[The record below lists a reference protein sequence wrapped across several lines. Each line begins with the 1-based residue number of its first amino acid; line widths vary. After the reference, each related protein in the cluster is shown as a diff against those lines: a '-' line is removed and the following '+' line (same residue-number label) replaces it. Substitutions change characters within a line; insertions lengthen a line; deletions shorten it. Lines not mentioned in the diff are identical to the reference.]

1 VENKCLLDPLRHK
14 IQRTTMQNEELSAG
28 RMWDKKFSREGY
40 FYGFEPNVF
49 IESKTNLLAPNG
61 SVLCLGEGEGRNAVY
76 LADKGFDVTALDASG
91 IGMTKAIMLA
101 EKRGV
106 SFKTELLDLEQWEPR
121 ESYNAVV
128 SSYLHLEEPLRT
140 KAFRQ
145 AFSTLAIGGYF
156 IGEFFSINQ
165 IPRESGGPKKPSL
178 LYTIASLDSIFCLE
192 DTKILYLE
200 ECDVPLDEGNGHQG
214 NALVIRVIVQKL

>member
-1 VENKCLLDPLRHK
+1 
-14 IQRTTMQNEELSAG
+14 
-28 RMWDKKFSREGY
+28 MWDDKFSHEGY

-49 IESKTNLLAPNG
+49 IQSQTHLLAPEG

-76 LADKGFDVTALDASG
+76 LASKGFDITALDASA
-91 IGMTKAIMLA
+91 IGMTKALMMA
-101 EKRGV
+101 SKRGL
-106 SFKTELLDLEQWEPR
+106 SFKTELLDLEHWKPTQN
-121 ESYNAVV
+121 YNAVV

-145 AFSTLAIGGYF
+145 AFETLTKDGYF

-178 LYTIASLDSIFCLE
+178 LYTVDDLKEVFNIEGAHIS
-192 DTKILYLE
+192 YLQ
-200 ECDVPLDEGNGHQG
+200 ECDVLLDEGNGHQG
-214 NALVIRVIVQKL
+214 QALVIRVIVQKQ